1 MTTTPNITHAAWTAG
16 SDIKVNDVLHFGVGI
31 LATDKIIALTGLMGA
46 DNEDESIANSFLISA
61 APDLLASLITLA
73 GHVAHYAA
81 MPHAH
86 PDAHRDVANAYAA
99 INKATGA

>member
-1 MTTTPNITHAAWTAG
+1 MHQNGIVIE
-16 SDIKVNDVLHFGVGI
+16 SVNKAHEIRPGVGVH
-31 LATDKIIALTGLMGA
+31 LGDEIADLWL
-46 DNEDESIANSFLISA
+46 IAA